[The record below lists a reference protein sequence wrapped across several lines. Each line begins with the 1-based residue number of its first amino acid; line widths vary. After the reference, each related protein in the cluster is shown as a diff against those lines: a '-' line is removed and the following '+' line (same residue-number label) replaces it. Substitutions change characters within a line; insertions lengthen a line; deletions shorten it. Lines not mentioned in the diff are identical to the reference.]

1 MGRDLP
7 RTVVAS
13 QYPPATFTGP
23 FMGIYDRAY
32 LQEEER
38 GGGWAPGRS
47 MVMILIIINVAIW
60 LAQMIFGREFID
72 TLSLKSDLL
81 SRPWQAWQLVTYGFA
96 HFDAGHILFN
106 MLGLFFFGRELEG
119 IYGRFEFLRIYLVAI
134 VLAGLAWA
142 VLALFDRQSAEL
154 VGASGGVMAVVMLW
168 VLHFPQRLVYIWGV
182 IPVKA
187 WLLGTIFI
195 VSDLLGLMNQRAGGD
210 GPQVANVAH
219 LAGVGFA
226 FLYFRTKMNLG
237 RLIPSRL
244 SDLKPKL
251 FRPKLR
257 IHDPDKEASDLNQ
270 QVDAILE
277 KISREGEASL
287 TKKERKTLE
296 EASRRYQRR
305 RP

>member
-1 MGRDLP
+1 
-7 RTVVAS
+7 
-13 QYPPATFTGP
+13 
-23 FMGIYDRAY
+23 MGIYDRAY
-32 LQEEER
+32 LQEDEH
-38 GGGWAPGRS
+38 GASWTPGRS
-47 MVMILIIINVAIW
+47 MVTNLIIVNVAIW
-60 LAQMIFGREFID
+60 LGQLVFGRELID
-72 TLSLKSDLL
+72 ALSLKSDLL
-81 SRPWQAWQLVTYGFA
+81 SHPWQAWQLVTYGFA

-119 IYGRFEFLRIYLVAI
+119 IYGQFEFLRIYLVAI
-134 VLAGLAWA
+134 VLAGLVWA
-142 VLALFDRQSAEL
+142 ALAIADQQSAEL

-182 IPVKA
+182 LPVKA

-195 VSDLLGLMNQRAGGD
+195 ASDLFGLVSQRGAGN
-210 GPQVANVAH
+210 GPQVANIAH
-219 LAGVGFA
+219 LAGVAFA
-226 FLYFRTKMNLG
+226 FLYFRSKMNLG
-237 RLIPSRL
+237 RLIPRRM

-251 FRPKLR
+251 FQPKLR
-257 IHDPDKEASDLNQ
+257 IHDHDKEASDLNQ

-305 RP
+305 RT

>member
-1 MGRDLP
+1 
-7 RTVVAS
+7 
-13 QYPPATFTGP
+13 
-23 FMGIYDRAY
+23 MGIYDRAY
-32 LQEEER
+32 LQEDEH
-38 GGGWAPGRS
+38 GASWAPGRS
-47 MVMILIIINVAIW
+47 MVTELIIINVLVWASQLFVDQRLVDV
-60 LAQMIFGREFID
+60 LA
-72 TLSLKSDLL
+72 LKSDFFQH
-81 SRPWQAWQLVTYGFA
+81 PWQAWQLLTYGFA
-96 HFDAGHILFN
+96 HYDFGHILFN

-134 VLAGLAWA
+134 VLAGFAWA
-142 VLALFDRQSAEL
+142 LMDLADPRPTEL

-168 VLHFPQRLVYIWGV
+168 VLHFPMRLVYIWGV
-182 IPVKA
+182 LPVRA

-195 VSDLLGLMNQRAGGD
+195 ASDVLGLVSQGGAGN
-210 GPQVANVAH
+210 GPQVANIAH

-226 FLYFRTKMNLG
+226 FVYYRSKMNLG
-237 RLIPSRL
+237 RLAPRRL

-257 IHDPDKEASDLNQ
+257 IHDPDKEAQDLGQ

-277 KISREGEASL
+277 KIHREGEASL

-305 RP
+305 RS